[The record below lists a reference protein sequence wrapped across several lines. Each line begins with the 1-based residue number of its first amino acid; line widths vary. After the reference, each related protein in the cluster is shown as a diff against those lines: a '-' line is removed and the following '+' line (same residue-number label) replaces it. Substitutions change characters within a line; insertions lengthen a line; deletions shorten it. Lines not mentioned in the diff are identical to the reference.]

1 VEYDLA
7 GTARGK
13 KQQFSPL
20 ARFRLHRYRQFCNWL
35 NWRREVHALSG
46 WIRRHMRKCFWL
58 RWHNRH
64 GRRKALERLGV
75 RGRALGVAGC
85 RRGAWPMARHVVVN
99 QALKTATLNRCGL
112 TLPWT
117 LAG

>member
-1 VEYDLA
+1 
-7 GTARGK
+7 
-13 KQQFSPL
+13 
-20 ARFRLHRYRQFCNWL
+20 
-35 NWRREVHALSG
+35 
-46 WIRRHMRKCFWL
+46 MRKCFWL

-85 RRGAWPMARHVVVN
+85 RRGAWFMARHIVVN

>member
-1 VEYDLA
+1 
-7 GTARGK
+7 
-13 KQQFSPL
+13 
-20 ARFRLHRYRQFCNWL
+20 
-35 NWRREVHALSG
+35 
-46 WIRRHMRKCFWL
+46 MRKCFWL
-58 RWHNRH
+58 RWHDRH
-64 GRRKALERLGV
+64 GRLNALKRLGV

-99 QALKTATLNRCGL
+99 QALKTATLNRYGF